1 MKVEFL
7 QEAETDLLIAIQN
20 YNKKQQNLGF
30 EFSNEVGR
38 TITRIKEFPEA
49 WQKLSER
56 TRRCLTNRF
65 PYGIIFRDFGDK
77 ILIIAIM
84 HLHSEPNSWRN
95 RITKL

>member
-7 QEAETDLLIAIQN
+7 KEAEADLLLVFQN
-20 YNKKQQNLGF
+20 YNRKQQNLGF
-30 EFSNEVGR
+30 EFSNEVAR

-65 PYGIIFRDFGDK
+65 PYGIIYRNLEDK

-95 RITKL
+95 RIT